1 MLPIGCEAS
10 GYIACPILT
19 PDRAFRLAREPRMLA
34 AVSGLDFRLYGL
46 ANNLRTV
53 SRQLRCPPHARQCL
67 LNVDSSR
74 RVRANSGHYPTA
86 WRMRQIMGTFETRNS
101 SVSRLPLTPPRPQ
114 APAHESRRS

>member
-1 MLPIGCEAS
+1 MSPIGCEAS

-74 RVRANSGHYPTA
+74 RVSAIAVVPRGGLALGRDPA
-86 WRMRQIMGTFETRNS
+86 
-101 SVSRLPLTPPRPQ
+101 PPRG
-114 APAHESRRS
+114 APATT